1 MEFAINDAENI
12 EIGDAPNILSDGQP
26 PLDPAT
32 VAMSDTMTPRMKIG
46 IVQ

>member
-12 EIGDAPNILSDGQP
+12 EIGDTPIVLSDGQP

-32 VAMSDTMTPRMKIG
+32 VAMSDTMTPRMKIE
-46 IVQ
+46 IVK